1 MSTQSARPA
10 VDLAP
15 NAPPRPGLAL
25 ALALISIPGVTIAW
39 DLPGIGGVAGAA
51 GTGVGIAAIVLGLQ
65 ARSRLAGA
73 KGTRMATVA
82 VAAATLAVLSVVFF
96 LVVGPPD

>member
-1 MSTQSARPA
+1 MSTHAARPE

-15 NAPPRPGLAL
+15 DAPARPRLAL

-39 DLPGIGGVAGAA
+39 DVSDVLGPA
-51 GTGVGIAAIVLGLQ
+51 GTGVGIAAIVVGLQ

-73 KGTRMATVA
+73 AGTRMATVA
-82 VAAATLAVLSVVFF
+82 VAVATLAVLSVVMF
-96 LVVGPPD
+96 LIVGPPD

>member
-1 MSTQSARPA
+1 MSTSATGRP

-15 NAPPRPGLAL
+15 SPHAKPGLAL

-39 DLPGIGGVAGAA
+39 DIALAAGLAGTAIGVAA
-51 GTGVGIAAIVLGLQ
+51 VVLGLQ

-73 KGTRMATVA
+73 RGTKMATVA
-82 VAAATLAVLSVVFF
+82 VAIATLALLSVAFF
-96 LVVGPPD
+96 LAAGAPD

>member
-1 MSTQSARPA
+1 MSTHSARPA

-15 NAPPRPGLAL
+15 DPTARPRLAL
-25 ALALISIPGVTIAW
+25 ALAVLSVPGVTIAW
-39 DLPGIGGVAGAA
+39 DLPGIGGIAGTA

-73 KGTRMATVA
+73 RGTRMATVA
-82 VAAATLAVLSVVFF
+82 VVVAALAVLSVVFF
-96 LVVGPPD
+96 LTVGPPD